1 MSLHIG
7 WVVKATVVQKKRK
20 IGLFGGTFNPIHL
33 GHLRGAEEVRELCG
47 LDEIIF
53 IPSAIPPHKEVEE
66 VIEATHRLEM
76 IRLATRTNPRFSV
89 STVEMERRGTSYSID
104 TIRFFLEK
112 DQGAVSFIL
121 GRDAF
126 VEIETWREYPTFF
139 SLCSFIVMDR
149 PGVEDPS
156 WTEQLPKAIS
166 SAFRYDEG
174 AKCWIHHSGQTVRFQ
189 DITFLDISSTR
200 VRELIERRQSV
211 KYLIPPEVEAYVQ
224 DQGLYRKRS

>member
-1 MSLHIG
+1 VSFQVE
-7 WVVKATVVQKKRK
+7 WVLEATVVQKKRK

-47 LDEIIF
+47 LDEIVF
-53 IPSAIPPHKEVEE
+53 IPAAIPPHKEAAE

-76 IRLATRTNPRFSV
+76 LRLATRTNPHFSV

-112 DQGAVSFIL
+112 DQGAISFIL

-126 VEIETWREYPTFF
+126 VEIETWREYPTLF

-149 PGVEDPS
+149 PGVRDPS
-156 WTEQLPKAIS
+156 RTELPQAIS

-174 AKCWIHHSGQTVRFQ
+174 TNCWIHHSGQTVRFQ
-189 DITFLDISSTR
+189 NITFLDISSTK
-200 VRELIERRQSV
+200 VRELVEKRQSA
-211 KYLIPPEVEAYVQ
+211 KYLIPREVEAYIQ
-224 DQGLYRKRS
+224 DHGLYRQKN

>member
-1 MSLHIG
+1 VELHIG
-7 WVVKATVVQKKRK
+7 CIVKATVVQKKRK

-53 IPSAIPPHKEVEE
+53 IPAATPPHKEAGE

-76 IRLATRTNPRFSV
+76 LRLATRTNPHFSV

-112 DQGAVSFIL
+112 DQRAVSFIL

-126 VEIETWREYPTFF
+126 VEIETWREYPTLF
-139 SLCSFIVMDR
+139 SLCSFIVMAR
-149 PGVEDPS
+149 PGGGDPS
-156 WTEQLPKAIS
+156 WTELPKAIS

-174 AKCWIHHSGQTVRFQ
+174 TTCWIHHSGQTVRFQ
-189 DITFLDISSTR
+189 NITFLDISSTQ
-200 VRELIERRQSV
+200 VRELIEKRQSA
-211 KYLIPPEVEAYVQ
+211 KYLIPPEVEAYAQ
-224 DQGLYRKRS
+224 DHGLYRKRI

>member
-1 MSLHIG
+1 M
-7 WVVKATVVQKKRK
+7 VQKKRK

-53 IPSAIPPHKEVEE
+53 IPAAIPPHKEGGE

-76 IRLATRTNPRFSV
+76 LRLATRTNPHFSI
-89 STVEMERRGTSYSID
+89 STVEMERRGTSYSVD

-112 DQGAVSFIL
+112 DQRDVSFIL

-126 VEIETWREYPTFF
+126 MEIETWREYLTLF

-149 PGVEDPS
+149 PGVGDLS
-156 WTEQLPKAIS
+156 RTEPLPKGIS

-174 AKCWIHHSGQTVRFQ
+174 AECWIHHSGQTVRFQ
-189 DITFLDISSTR
+189 KIPFLDISSTQ
-200 VRELIERRQSV
+200 VRELIEKRRSA
-211 KYLIPPEVEAYVQ
+211 KYLIPSEVEAYVQ
-224 DQGLYRKRS
+224 DQGLYRKRP